1 MYYIMSRA
9 RWLLLFFVVA
19 FFYRLSSVSQGLV
32 ETERLSMP
40 PPPPLPPAA
49 AAAAAAALAPAG
61 ERNTADECDRV
72 RSPPPTP
79 PPTPPPPLGARREVG
94 RGARRTPTCLGSS
107 VGVSTTQQP
116 KKRSMSFLSA
126 QCSFPYGFCPEPGLV
141 KSSSS
146 LV

>member
-1 MYYIMSRA
+1 MCRLLYVARA
-9 RWLLLFFVVA
+9 VAVVVFVVV
-19 FFYRLSSVSQGLV
+19 FYRLSSVSQGLV

-40 PPPPLPPAA
+40 PPPPLPPAAAA

-116 KKRSMSFLSA
+116 PKNA
-126 QCSFPYGFCPEPGLV
+126 TQYP
-141 KSSSS
+141 SS
-146 LV
+146 LF